1 MPGLDASAIRELTDE
16 EIVEEIARVQDELF
30 RLKFRGA
37 YEELENPSL
46 IRELRR
52 EFARLKTIRHER
64 QLAAEDENDE

>member
-1 MPGLDASAIRELTDE
+1 MPGMDASAIRELTDDE
-16 EIVEEIARVQDELF
+16 LVEEISRVQDELF

-52 EFARLKTIRHER
+52 EFARLKTIRRER
-64 QLAAEDENDE
+64 ALAAEGESHE